1 MKDSLGSIPG
11 GTPYLLFPLLFQR
24 SLETNS
30 TDYISL
36 DDSIGLEGALPIEL
50 PLLLY
55 CSDSYKFTTNTRQLL
70 LIYHHIYI

>member
-36 DDSIGLEGALPIEL
+36 DDSIGLEGALPIEF
-50 PLLLY
+50 PLL
-55 CSDSYKFTTNTRQLL
+55 
-70 LIYHHIYI
+70 